1 MVLRLE
7 TSDKADSLFALYME
21 KGQAGLNDLPCRK
34 ITGLC
39 VAFFVVLC
47 GWIGSQVKHQHMG
60 SVLPFPL
67 PFICQQGYRDVEKNY
82 KKQWFKHFFKMIF

>member
-1 MVLRLE
+1 LKKQLHAQLISIYWVLSLIFILMVLRLE

-47 GWIGSQVKHQHMG
+47 G
-60 SVLPFPL
+60 
-67 PFICQQGYRDVEKNY
+67 
-82 KKQWFKHFFKMIF
+82 